1 MQNLDDTIVSTLWDQ
16 APETA
21 DVVLKHN
28 PLLNKLK
35 KKGNIREFTGGY
47 ELRKPVLYNDAVQ
60 GAFYTGYESFD
71 LSAINDLD
79 AFVLP
84 IRQVYEPFAIS
95 GREKRANASE
105 EQLIDII
112 EMKFKACKGRLM
124 NNVSDSILGDG
135 TRYGGR
141 EFTGITAAISTTPT
155 VGSYGGIDR
164 ATNTYAQNVAVSSGG
179 LTAANIQQNITTTM
193 IRITRGQDAP
203 DLAIAIR
210 DLWQLLH
217 GTLTAIQRINDKDSE
232 GRGGFKSI
240 YFNGCEFV
248 FDGGFGGQVLI
259 SGIRFMNT
267 DYWTMDVERQSAF
280 KPIDSK
286 PVRPVDQ
293 DAFFS
298 VIMVEGNLC
307 NAAPG
312 LSAVLT

>member
-1 MQNLDDTIVSTLWDQ
+1 MPTLDDTIVATLWDQ

-21 DVVLKHN
+21 DVVLHHN
-28 PLLNKLK
+28 PLLRKLK
-35 KKGNIREFTGGY
+35 EDGNFREFTGGY
-47 ELRKPVLYNDAVQ
+47 ELRKPVMYNDAVQ

-79 AFVLP
+79 AFVFP

-105 EQLIDII
+105 EQLIDIV
-112 EMKFKACKGRLM
+112 ETKFKACKSRLM
-124 NNVSDSILGDG
+124 NNVSDSVLGDG

-141 EFTGITAAISTTPT
+141 EFIGITAAISTTPT
-155 VGSYGGIDR
+155 VGSYGGITR
-164 ATNTYAQNVAVSSGG
+164 STNTYAQNVAVSSGG
-179 LTAANIQQNITTTM
+179 LTSGNIQQFITTTM
-193 IRITRGQDAP
+193 MQITRGQDAP
-203 DLAIAIR
+203 NLAIATR
-210 DLWQLLH
+210 TNWQLLH
-217 GTLTAIQRINDKDSE
+217 GTLTAIQRINDKSDT
-232 GRGGFKSI
+232 GRAGYKSI
-240 YFNGCEFV
+240 FFNGCEFV
-248 FDGGFGGQVLI
+248 FDGGFGGSVLT

-267 DYWTMDVERQSAF
+267 NYWSFDVERQSAF
-280 KPIDSK
+280 KPIDAK

-307 NAAPG
+307 NSAPG